1 MNKQKYLDPNY
12 IPDENT
18 SQDIDSLYKENK
30 DLTNLKLNNA
40 ILKEQ
45 YLVDAE
51 MQNCELEKV
60 DFENAS
66 MFGVNL
72 SNSNLFKANLEN
84 ANLKNANLE
93 GCNLLGVNFKNTQ
106 LRNVYWGKDCKIVN
120 ELEAE
125 KALAHGDYNKAR
137 KKYKEAEDIYRNIKI
152 SLQSQTLSDDTGVF
166 FIREMIAKRKQF
178 NKFSAARIGSKI
190 IELTTGYGEKLSN
203 IIFTIMGII
212 IFCMLLYGI
221 EGVKYGDP
229 INGDRI
235 IGFFSDDMQK
245 FGFLNTIG
253 NLFYF
258 SVVVYSTVGFGE
270 MLPIGPIGKTVMIFE
285 GLVGG
290 LVLAILI
297 IALYKKTMDR

>member
-1 MNKQKYLDPNY
+1 MNKEKYIDPNY
-12 IPDENT
+12 SPNENT
-18 SQDIDSLYKENK
+18 AQEIESLYKENK
-30 DLTNLKLNNA
+30 NLSNLKLNNA
-40 ILKEQ
+40 SLEGI

-51 MQNCELEKV
+51 MNNCELEKV
-60 DFENAS
+60 NFQNAS

-72 SNSNLFKANLEN
+72 SGSNLFKANFEN

-93 GCNLLGVNFKNTQ
+93 NCNLLGANFNNTQ
-106 LRNVYWGKDCKIVN
+106 LSNIYWGKNFKVIN

-125 KALAHGDYNKAR
+125 KAVTNGDYSKAK

-152 SLQSQTLSDDTGVF
+152 SLQNQALGDDTGSF
-166 FIREMIAKRKQF
+166 FIREMIARRKQF

-190 IELTTGYGEKLSN
+190 IELTTGYGEKLRN
-203 IIFTIMGII
+203 IIFTIIGVI

-221 EGVKYGDP
+221 EGVQY
-229 INGDRI
+229 GDRI

-245 FGFLNTIG
+245 FGLLNTLG

-270 MLPIGPIGKTVMIFE
+270 MLPIGPIGKAVMIFE
-285 GLVGG
+285 GLIGG
-290 LVLAILI
+290 LILAILI